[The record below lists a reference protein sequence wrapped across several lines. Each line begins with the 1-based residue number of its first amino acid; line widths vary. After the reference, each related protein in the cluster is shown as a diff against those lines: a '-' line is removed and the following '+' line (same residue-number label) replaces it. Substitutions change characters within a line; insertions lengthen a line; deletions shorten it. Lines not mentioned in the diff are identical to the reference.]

1 MEIEEG
7 KLLILRAFYE
17 LAWATG
23 RVDQAEADYIA
34 EIAEQMD
41 LPLGKWLPTAMM
53 GLGSPPKGRT
63 TTLEQLPLD
72 ELERYEVVERLLA
85 MCLLGEGL
93 CTEQAEILGAQAIQ
107 LGINATELEEMRRR
121 LC

>member
-1 MEIEEG
+1 M
-7 KLLILRAFYE
+7 
-17 LAWATG
+17 
-23 RVDQAEADYIA
+23 
-34 EIAEQMD
+34 
-41 LPLGKWLPTAMM
+41 
-53 GLGSPPKGRT
+53 
-63 TTLEQLPLD
+63 D